1 MPSSCSCFAKIV
13 KCLRKGT
20 IAPRQ
25 GHLCARV
32 RAQLCPRKAQGCTS
46 QTPPVNPKHRF
57 LSIRDTSC
65 KQVICTQ
72 GISNI
77 DFCKMVVI
85 NFLLCPGIF
94 FSLPTQEFFRGQ
106 GKIKVG
112 TETKKHSHFLTSSRE
127 EMGAQNIMVCND
139 KKITW
144 YKSAQHFCTKLFFYC
159 YSVMVQRQAF
169 FIKNSR

>member
-1 MPSSCSCFAKIV
+1 MKGEFLPFTLRLPVFIGIPGEKMKGEGQNHIPLLYFLRYKDFSKIPPPIFYRNTATNISYNKEAREQNAKQLSCFAKIV

-65 KQVICTQ
+65 KQVICT
-72 GISNI
+72 
-77 DFCKMVVI
+77 
-85 NFLLCPGIF
+85 
-94 FSLPTQEFFRGQ
+94 
-106 GKIKVG
+106 
-112 TETKKHSHFLTSSRE
+112 
-127 EMGAQNIMVCND
+127 
-139 KKITW
+139 
-144 YKSAQHFCTKLFFYC
+144 
-159 YSVMVQRQAF
+159 
-169 FIKNSR
+169 

>member
-1 MPSSCSCFAKIV
+1 MPSRYSCFVKIV

-25 GHLCARV
+25 GHLCARI

-112 TETKKHSHFLTSSRE
+112 TETKNAPTSSPIQEE
-127 EMGAQNIMVCND
+127 EMGAQNIMVNCLFL
-139 KKITW
+139 
-144 YKSAQHFCTKLFFYC
+144 YK
-159 YSVMVQRQAF
+159 
-169 FIKNSR
+169 